1 MRAPMKKILLL
12 PALVAYASVAVAQT
26 PKLGHI
32 DRAAMVNSLPAHD
45 SAEAIMRG
53 FVERLQGRLEA
64 MKAEFDARLAKYEAD
79 RGTMTATMREV
90 EERELTE
97 MRDRLVAADER
108 AEEDAEKQQQEL
120 LAPLVKKVDEAI
132 KAVADEKGFTYIF
145 DTNVGLLLYTDE
157 GEDITPLVRT
167 KLGLK

>member
-1 MRAPMKKILLL
+1 MKKTISLL
-12 PALVAYASVAVAQT
+12 ALAVLATGARAQA

-64 MKAEFDARLAKYEAD
+64 MKAEFDSRLARYEAE
-79 RGTMTATMREV
+79 RGTMTATMREM

-108 AEEDAEKQQQEL
+108 AENDADKQQEEL
-120 LAPLVKKVDEAI
+120 LAPLLKRVDDAI

-145 DTNVGLLLYTDE
+145 DTNVGVLLYTDK
-157 GEDITPLVRT
+157 GEDITPLVRA